1 MNLIF
6 GNNTTS
12 NLFNKLNK
20 LKIISSILYFEDLIK
35 VLEFLNENIDYF

>member
-6 GNNTTS
+6 GNNTKS

-35 VLEFLNENIDYF
+35 VLEFLNENINYF